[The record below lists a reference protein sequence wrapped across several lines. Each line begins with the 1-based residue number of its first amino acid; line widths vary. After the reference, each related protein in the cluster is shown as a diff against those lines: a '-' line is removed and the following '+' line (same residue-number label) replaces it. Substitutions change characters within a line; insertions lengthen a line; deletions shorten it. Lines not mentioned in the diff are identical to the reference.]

1 MWLFVEHNQEIAES
15 ENINNI
21 LIIPRRATYLIY
33 QQLSLINW
41 FKCEGV
47 AGKLNYKAK
56 QFQMPLLITK
66 LTPDSMSPKSCN
78 SFQCI

>member
-1 MWLFVEHNQEIAES
+1 MWLFVEHNQELAEY
-15 ENINNI
+15 ENINRI
-21 LIIPRRATYLIY
+21 LITSRRATYFTY

-47 AGKLNYKAK
+47 AGKLNHKAK

-66 LTPDSMSPKSCN
+66 LKPDSMSLKSCN
-78 SFQCI
+78 SFQYI